1 MSASAENI
9 TADALIAAERAERYR
24 IQLERPATF
33 PTEQNWEYIINSRME
48 AIAPQLYRKY
58 LLSYLTDKELR
69 TDFHQ
74 LTLTKFP
81 EYIKAID
88 RERAVDTIYSDILSA
103 PDATISLIIDCR
115 LFDAD
120 KLLSIL
126 NNDKAETDPAP
137 FVAECMAAYQPEYND
152 SDLRVMKQLY
162 ISMRSLPPIGEIKE
176 SRGIFGRE
184 NKYICP
190 HGHINNADNEY
201 CDTCGTNIYGFTEK
215 QEATI
220 TSFKSRINALEKLLS
235 NCNRS

>member
-1 MSASAENI
+1 MNASAQNI

-48 AIAPQLYRKY
+48 AIATQLYRKY
-58 LLSYLTDKELR
+58 LLSYLTDKALR

-74 LTLTKFP
+74 LALNKFP
-81 EYIKAID
+81 EYINVIDRNRAID
-88 RERAVDTIYSDILSA
+88 TVYSDILSA
-103 PDATISLIIDCR
+103 PDATLSLIINGR

-137 FVAECMAAYQPEYND
+137 FVAECMAAYQPEYNA
-152 SDLRVMKQLY
+152 SDLGAMKQLY
-162 ISMRSLPPIGEIKE
+162 LSMRSLPPIGEIRE

-190 HGHINNADNEY
+190 QGHINTADNEY

-215 QEATI
+215 QEAI
-220 TSFKSRINALEKLLS
+220 INSFKSRINALETLLNNS
-235 NCNRS
+235 NCH